1 MPLQTNAYG
10 LDLGQLWHVYWS
22 KRGVITFRSDAT
34 KLFLRDLAHSIV
46 EDIEVPDWVSNEVS
60 ENPPETVILEGSP
73 NIPSQAPQQIF
84 VQGQGGPGMIMPT
97 TNAVLAL
104 VLGILGLVMCGICT
118 AVPGLILAQGALATT
133 NQYPGHPDQGVAKA
147 AQIVSWIA
155 IGITLLVI
163 MLYGS
168 AIAVAISLGA

>member
-1 MPLQTNAYG
+1 MPRLI
-10 LDLGQLWHVYWS
+10 LIMEES
-22 KRGVITFRSDAT
+22 
-34 KLFLRDLAHSIV
+34 
-46 EDIEVPDWVSNEVS
+46 EVPEWVSEEVQA
-60 ENPPETVILEGSP
+60 NPTETVILEGSP
-73 NIPSQAPQQIF
+73 NVTSQSPQQIF

-104 VLGILGLVMCGICT
+104 VLGILGMVMCGICT

-155 IGITLLVI
+155 IGLSLLVI
-163 MLYGS
+163 LFYGVAI
-168 AIAVAISLGA
+168 AIAVASEA

>member
-1 MPLQTNAYG
+1 M
-10 LDLGQLWHVYWS
+10 
-22 KRGVITFRSDAT
+22 
-34 KLFLRDLAHSIV
+34 
-46 EDIEVPDWVSNEVS
+46 EDSEVPEWFSEEVQA
-60 ENPPETVILEGSP
+60 NPTETVILEGSP
-73 NIPSQAPQQIF
+73 NVTSQSPQQIF

-104 VLGILGLVMCGICT
+104 VLGILGMVMCGICT

-155 IGITLLVI
+155 IGLSLLVI
-163 MLYGS
+163 LFYGVAI
-168 AIAVAISLGA
+168 AIAVASEA

>member
-1 MPLQTNAYG
+1 
-10 LDLGQLWHVYWS
+10 
-22 KRGVITFRSDAT
+22 
-34 KLFLRDLAHSIV
+34 
-46 EDIEVPDWVSNEVS
+46 
-60 ENPPETVILEGSP
+60 
-73 NIPSQAPQQIF
+73 
-84 VQGQGGPGMIMPT
+84 MIMPT

>member
-1 MPLQTNAYG
+1 MPRLI
-10 LDLGQLWHVYWS
+10 L
-22 KRGVITFRSDAT
+22 IM
-34 KLFLRDLAHSIV
+34 
-46 EDIEVPDWVSNEVS
+46 EDSEVPEWVSDEVKES
-60 ENPPETVILEGSP
+60 PTETVILEGSP
-73 NIPSQAPQQIF
+73 NVTSQSPQQIF

-104 VLGILGLVMCGICT
+104 VLGILGMVMCGICT

-155 IGITLLVI
+155 IGLSLLVI
-163 MLYGS
+163 LFYGVAI
-168 AIAVAISLGA
+168 AIAVASEA